1 MENGANGISKK
12 YIKRLKRALKK
23 RRAYDVG
30 IIRDVN
36 EMFENTASEEKS
48 AEELILRLGSPED
61 FAAKF
66 DRTERPYAGVAAFT
80 VAAVS
85 LLAGIMFVAAYAV
98 GKLRGVPE
106 DAIGYAESATEIFV
120 TGIFVTGGVGTEA
133 WLISGTVLVLISPI
147 LAWITR
153 KIVAKRK
160 KNG

>member
-1 MENGANGISKK
+1 MENGANEISKK

-23 RRAYDVG
+23 RLAYDEE
-30 IIRDVN
+30 IIRDVE
-36 EMFENTASEEKS
+36 EMFENSLKAGES
-48 AEELILRLGSPED
+48 AQDLISRLGSPED

-85 LLAGIMFVAAYAV
+85 LLAGIMFIAAYAV

-106 DAIGYAESATEIFV
+106 DAIGYAESATE
-120 TGIFVTGGVGTEA
+120 IFVTGGVGTEA

-153 KIVAKRK
+153 KIIAKRK

>member
-1 MENGANGISKK
+1 MANGANGISKK

-48 AEELILRLGSPED
+48 AEELILSLGSPED

-85 LLAGIMFVAAYAV
+85 LLAGIMFIAAYAV

-106 DAIGYAESATEIFV
+106 DAIGYAESATE
-120 TGIFVTGGVGTEA
+120 IFVTGGVGTEA

-153 KIVAKRK
+153 KIIAKRK

>member
-1 MENGANGISKK
+1 MANGTNGISKK

-66 DRTERPYAGVAAFT
+66 DRAERPYAGVAAFT

-85 LLAGIMFVAAYAV
+85 LLAGIMFIAAYAV

-106 DAIGYAESATEIFV
+106 DAIGYAESATE
-120 TGIFVTGGVGTEA
+120 IFVTGGVGTEA

-153 KIVAKRK
+153 KIIAKRK